1 MSTLQELATQHN
13 WNLPIVCPV
22 CGSALELSPNHMH
35 LTCTNEFC
43 SSRASGTIAKWCS
56 INGIKELGLTTIEK
70 IQEHGFFASIGTM
83 YAQLDAHSECRTVM
97 SSELGKNWIN
107 IIREIDAH
115 REMTLAKFIA
125 GYNIAGI
132 GEKQV
137 QKVIDFYSIKDFNG
151 LFWSDS
157 SQRFVCDG
165 IGAVLSQKLSK
176 GLEVNKADMEETIKH
191 INIIKQITST
201 ALLAGMSFCFT
212 GKCDAIGNRSI
223 CEKLVIENGGTISSV
238 KKGLTYLV
246 TDDINS
252 GSNKNKKAKELG
264 IKTITSFA
272 FKKMLNK

>member
-22 CGSALELSPNHMH
+22 CGSALDLSPNHMH

-43 SSRASGTIAKWCS
+43 SSRASGTIAKWCA

-70 IQEHGFFASIGTM
+70 IQEHGFFASIGSM
-83 YAQLDAHSECRTVM
+83 YAQLDAPSECRTVM

-191 INIIKQITST
+191 IILIKPV
-201 ALLAGMSFCFT
+201 LASGKLSGKSFCFT
-212 GKCDAIGNRSI
+212 GAMEYKRKDLQDMVTAQ
-223 CEKLVIENGGTISSV
+223 GGTNLDSV
-238 KKGLTYLV
+238 TKNLTYLV
-246 TDDINS
+246 IADPNS
-252 GSNKNKKAKELG
+252 TSGKAKKARDLG
-264 IKTITSFA
+264 ITLISPEQFLE
-272 FKKMLNK
+272 MVNG

>member
-1 MSTLQELATQHN
+1 MSTLQKLATQHN
-13 WNLPIVCPV
+13 WNLPTVCPV

-70 IQEHGFFASIGTM
+70 IQEHGFFSSIGSM
-83 YAQLDAHSECRTVM
+83 YAQLDAPSECRTVM

-176 GLEVNKADMEETIKH
+176 GLEVNKADMLETIKH
-191 INIIKQITST
+191 IRLIKPII
-201 ALLAGMSFCFT
+201 AAGKLSGKSFCFT
-212 GKCDAIGNRSI
+212 GAMEYKRKDLQDMVTAQ
-223 CEKLVIENGGTISSV
+223 GGTNLDSV
-238 KKGLTYLV
+238 TKNLTYLV
-246 TDDINS
+246 IADPNS
-252 GSNKNKKAKELG
+252 TSGKAKKARDLG
-264 IKTITSFA
+264 ITLISPEQFLE
-272 FKKMLNK
+272 MVNG

>member
-1 MSTLQELATQHN
+1 MSTLQELAIQHN

-35 LTCTNEFC
+35 LTCINEFC

-70 IQEHGFFASIGTM
+70 IQEHGFFASIGSM
-83 YAQLDAHSECRTVM
+83 YAQLDAPSECRTVM

-157 SQRFVCDG
+157 AQRFVCDG

-191 INIIKQITST
+191 IILIKPV
-201 ALLAGMSFCFT
+201 LASGKLSGKSFCFT
-212 GKCDAIGNRSI
+212 GAMEYKRKDLQDMVTAQ
-223 CEKLVIENGGTISSV
+223 GGTNLDSV
-238 KKGLTYLV
+238 TKNLTYLV
-246 TDDINS
+246 TADPNS
-252 GSNKNKKAKELG
+252 TSGKAKKARDLG
-264 IKTITSFA
+264 ITLISPEQFLE
-272 FKKMLNK
+272 MVNG

>member
-13 WNLPIVCPV
+13 WNLPTVCPV

-56 INGIKELGLTTIEK
+56 IIGIKELGLTTIEK
-70 IQEHGFFASIGTM
+70 VQEQGFFSTIGKA
-83 YAQLDAHSECRTVM
+83 YQELDDTAIDAYM
-97 SSELGKNWIN
+97 IPLLGKNWVN
-107 IIREIDAH
+107 IRKEFGAH
-115 REMTLAKFIA
+115 REMSLAQFIA

-137 QKVIDFYSIKDFNG
+137 QKVIDFYSIKEFEG
-151 LFWSDS
+151 FFWSDS

-165 IGAVLSQKLSK
+165 IGSVLSQKLSK

-201 ALLAGMSFCFT
+201 ALLYGMSFCFT

-223 CEKLVIENGGTISSV
+223 CEKLVIENGGIISSV

-252 GSNKNKKAKELG
+252 GSTKNKKAKELG

>member
-13 WNLPIVCPV
+13 WNLPMVCPV

-70 IQEHGFFASIGTM
+70 IQEHGFFSSIGTM
-83 YAQLDAHSECRTVM
+83 YIQLDAPSECRTVM

-107 IIREIDAH
+107 IIKEIDAH

-137 QKVIDFYSIKDFNG
+137 QKVIDFFSIKEFEG
-151 LFWSDS
+151 FFWSDS
-157 SQRFVCDG
+157 TQRFVCDG

-176 GLEVNKADMEETIKH
+176 GIEVNKADMEETIKH
-191 INIIKQITST
+191 IILIKPV
-201 ALLAGMSFCFT
+201 LASGKLSGKSFCFT
-212 GKCDAIGNRSI
+212 GAMEYKRKDLQDMVTAQ
-223 CEKLVIENGGTISSV
+223 GGTNLDSV
-238 KKGLTYLV
+238 TKNLTYLV
-246 TDDINS
+246 IADPNS
-252 GSNKNKKAKELG
+252 TSGKAKKARDLG
-264 IKTITSFA
+264 ITLISPEQFLE
-272 FKKMLNK
+272 MVNS